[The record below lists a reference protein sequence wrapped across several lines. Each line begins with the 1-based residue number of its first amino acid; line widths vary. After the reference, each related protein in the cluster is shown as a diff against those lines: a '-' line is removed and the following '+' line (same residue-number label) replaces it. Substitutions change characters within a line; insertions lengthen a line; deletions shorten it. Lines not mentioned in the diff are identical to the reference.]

1 MELPFFRQ
9 RIVRACWKGGAM
21 KTTTR
26 GTLIVLVIVVIGF
39 CPAAYAADK
48 HSNYLVLKGGVY
60 SPSENYN
67 LNNFNGGNTTTLDS
81 RTGFNG
87 EIAVGGYLIPEILA
101 LELGVGYFDSK
112 GSPDAEPG
120 NTRLKAVPVLLT
132 AKGFIPIGFLELY
145 GEFGLGAYITELEV
159 SGNTGSFSSQ
169 SKITYGVHAGAGFNI
184 DLSSSMFIGMEGRYL
199 RAKPDFGGQ
208 PVELN
213 GFTATI
219 DLGFRY

>member
-1 MELPFFRQ
+1 
-9 RIVRACWKGGAM
+9 M
-21 KTTTR
+21 KTMVR
-26 GTLIVLVIVVIGF
+26 GTLIVLAVVIGF
-39 CPAAYAADK
+39 CPAAYAASKD
-48 HSNYLVLKGGVY
+48 SSYFVLKGGVY

-67 LNNFNGGNTTTLDS
+67 LSNFNGGNTTTLDP

-87 EIAVGGYLIPEILA
+87 EIAVGSYLIPGILA
-101 LELGVGYFDSK
+101 LELGVGYLDSK
-112 GSPDAEPG
+112 SSPSEEPG

-132 AKGFIPIGFLELY
+132 AKGFIPVGFLELY
-145 GEFGLGAYITELEV
+145 GEFGLGAYFTEFEV
-159 SGNTGSFSSQ
+159 SGNTGSFSGE

-184 DLSSSMFIGMEGRYL
+184 DLSSSTFIGMEGRYL